1 MPEIPEILPKKRE
14 TPIIVNKRVI
24 LENFPQN
31 RAEFPVFPG
40 MNKGIKFKNSNN

>member
-14 TPIIVNKRVI
+14 TPIIVNKRVV

-31 RAEFPVFPG
+31 RAGFPVFPR
-40 MNKGIKFKNSNN
+40 MNKGVKIQ